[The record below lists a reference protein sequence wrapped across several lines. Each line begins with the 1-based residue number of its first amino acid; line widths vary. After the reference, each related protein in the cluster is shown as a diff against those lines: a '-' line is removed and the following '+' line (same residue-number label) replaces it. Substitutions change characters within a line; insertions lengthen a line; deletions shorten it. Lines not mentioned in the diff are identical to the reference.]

1 MSSHLIL
8 ELLFNN
14 SDWMTS
20 SLHICLQ
27 YIFRIR
33 PYFLKQ
39 KSSENWLSRNI
50 LLWSTL
56 AWTFFWEFWDNVG
69 VAHNVLLIIF
79 KWLSVVVFA
88 ILRPYKWV
96 LRPSEN
102 ICCIIGSL
110 KLKLYELRKETVWF
124 LLTGKLISYWNKK
137 ATFLL
142 VFVVFEEM
150 KYKLLYVV
158 GSFISTLKWYFC
170 SLFFWY
176 YITNIRA

>member
-1 MSSHLIL
+1 MDDEFVTHLL
-8 ELLFNN
+8 AVHFSYKTLYSKTEELWKLVVEKHFVVGYLGMN
-14 SDWMTS
+14 
-20 SLHICLQ
+20 
-27 YIFRIR
+27 F
-33 PYFLKQ
+33 FLG
-39 KSSENWLSRNI
+39 
-50 LLWSTL
+50 
-56 AWTFFWEFWDNVG
+56 FWDNVG

-137 ATFLL
+137 GTFLL

-150 KYKLLYVV
+150 KYMLLYVV
-158 GSFISTLKWYFC
+158 NSFISTLKWCFC
-170 SLFFWY
+170 SLFFGY
-176 YITNIRA
+176 